1 MEAKTGRG
9 ADAVKGAA
17 LRGSRPGG
25 APPRAGAAQ
34 RGRGPDGARGGR
46 VNFFSY
52 VARATAALPTL
63 QKNKGSLVVV
73 SSLTG
78 EENTHSLYH
87 FLFCHK
93 FALDGFF
100 SSLRHELIMQKRNV
114 SITLCILGL
123 IDTDMALQNTR
134 GKVHI
139 TASPGPEA
147 ALTIIQGGATRMQE
161 VFYPW
166 WLQHMCC
173 LWVLFPNDQDQVLQ
187 SYYNYSSP

>member
-1 MEAKTGRG
+1 MAAEPLPSRRWS
-9 ADAVKGAA
+9 VGAA
-17 LRGSRPGG
+17 ADLPSKPSCFFHVYYHSR
-25 APPRAGAAQ
+25 
-34 RGRGPDGARGGR
+34 
-46 VNFFSY
+46 
-52 VARATAALPTL
+52 
-63 QKNKGSLVVV
+63 
-73 SSLTG
+73 
-78 EENTHSLYH
+78 ENTHSLHH

-100 SSLRHELIMQKRNV
+100 SSLRHERIMQKRNV

-123 IDTDMALQNTR
+123 IDTDMASQNTR

-147 ALTIIQGGATRMQE
+147 ALTIIQGGATRVQE

-166 WLQHMCC
+166 WLQHMCS
-173 LWVLFPNDQDQVLQ
+173 LWVLFPNDRDQVLQ